1 MSYQAN
7 VQAGQAK
14 TRSAADQVLN
24 HPVVK
29 QAQDRAHYYVSQ
41 LDKELGKYPYMTQI
55 ETSTKVPKAWVFL
68 GASLLMLVGMLFNS
82 LAAPISNFI
91 GWLLPAYLSFK
102 ALETKQAEDDI
113 QWLTYWVVFGF
124 FNFLESLALK
134 LVLHYFP
141 FYYVFKTAFVLWLQ
155 LPATKGA
162 RTLYL
167 SVARP
172 LLDHSAKRGTSSITT
187 SGPST
192 STTATSDD
200 LRAKVASANAL

>member
-14 TRSAADQVLN
+14 TKSAADQVLN

-29 QAQDRAHYYVSQ
+29 QAQDRANYYVAQ

-55 ETSTKVPKAWVFL
+55 EHKTSVPKAWAFL
-68 GASLLMLVGMLFNS
+68 GASAILAIGMFFNA
-82 LAAPISNFI
+82 LAAPISNFV
-91 GWLLPAYLSFK
+91 GWMLPAYLSLR
-102 ALETKQAEDDI
+102 ALETKEAEDDI

-124 FNFLESLALK
+124 FNFLESFALS
-134 LVLHYFP
+134 LVLYYFP

-155 LPATKGA
+155 LPATRGA

-172 LLDHSAKRGTSSITT
+172 LLDSQAKRGPAPAPAT
-187 SGPST
+187 
-192 STTATSDD
+192 TTATSDD

>member
-7 VQAGQAK
+7 VQAGQTK

-29 QAQDRAHYYVSQ
+29 QASDRANYYVAQ
-41 LDKELGKYPYMTQI
+41 LDKELAKYPYMTQI
-55 ETSTKVPKAWVFL
+55 EQKTSVPKAWLFIGSSAVL
-68 GASLLMLVGMLFNS
+68 LVGMLVNA

-91 GWLLPAYLSFK
+91 GWLLPAYLSFR
-102 ALETKQAEDDI
+102 ALETKEAEDDI

-124 FNFLESLALK
+124 FNFLESIALN
-134 LVLHYFP
+134 LVLYYFP

-172 LLDHSAKRGTSSITT
+172 LLDHSSKRA
-187 SGPST
+187 PAAST
-192 STTATSDD
+192 STATSDD

>member
-1 MSYQAN
+1 MSFQSN

-14 TRSAADQVLN
+14 TKSAADQVLN

-29 QAQDRAHYYVSQ
+29 QAQDRANYYVAQ
-41 LDKELGKYPYMTQI
+41 LDKELGKYPYLNQI
-55 ETSTKVPKAWVFL
+55 ESKTSVPKAWVFI
-68 GASLLMLVGMLFNS
+68 GTSIILVIGMLFNA

-91 GWLLPAYLSFK
+91 GWLLPAYLSFR
-102 ALETKQAEDDI
+102 ALESKETDDDI

-124 FNFLESLALK
+124 FNFLESVALS
-134 LVLHYFP
+134 LVLYYFP
-141 FYYVFKTAFVLWLQ
+141 FYYVFKTAFIVWLQ
-155 LPATKGA
+155 LPATRGA

-172 LLDHSAKRGTSSITT
+172 LLDGTSKRAPASA
-187 SGPST
+187 P
-192 STTATSDD
+192 TTATSDD

>member
-1 MSYQAN
+1 MSYQSN

-14 TRSAADQVLN
+14 TKSAAEQVLN

-29 QAQDRAHYYVSQ
+29 QAQDKANYYVAQ

-55 ETSTKVPKAWVFL
+55 EQKTSVPKAWVFI
-68 GASLLMLVGMLFNS
+68 GTSILLVIGMLFNA

-91 GWLLPAYLSFK
+91 GWLLPAYLSFR
-102 ALETKQAEDDI
+102 ALETKGSDDDI

-124 FNFLESLALK
+124 FNFLESVALS
-134 LVLHYFP
+134 LVLYYFP
-141 FYYVFKTAFVLWLQ
+141 FYYVFKTAFIVWLQ
-155 LPATKGA
+155 LPATQGA

-172 LLDHSAKRGTSSITT
+172 LLDSSSKRAPASA
-187 SGPST
+187 P
-192 STTATSDD
+192 TTATSDD